1 MKLQYVILLEILRIM
16 VSVSQIIEAKI
27 TFKTVQEAQEV
38 RKTLTKNNDGS
49 LILRYEMKALGEG
62 ITNLVPESKMDKV
75 SVVICEFEKLEYGR
89 LKMAER
95 GFLSVYVIVC
105 IRLE

>member
-1 MKLQYVILLEILRIM
+1 M
-16 VSVSQIIEAKI
+16 VSVMQIFDAKI
-27 TFKTVQEAQEV
+27 TYKTVQEVQEV

-75 SVVICEFEKLEYGR
+75 SVVIWFDQRTRLRVILNGSGR
-89 LKMAER
+89 
-95 GFLSVYVIVC
+95 V
-105 IRLE
+105 

>member
-16 VSVSQIIEAKI
+16 VSVSQIIDAKI
-27 TFKTVQEAQEV
+27 TYKTVQEAQEV

-75 SVVICEFEKLEYGR
+75 SVVIWFDQRTR
-89 LKMAER
+89 LR
-95 GFLSVYVIVC
+95 VI
-105 IRLE
+105 